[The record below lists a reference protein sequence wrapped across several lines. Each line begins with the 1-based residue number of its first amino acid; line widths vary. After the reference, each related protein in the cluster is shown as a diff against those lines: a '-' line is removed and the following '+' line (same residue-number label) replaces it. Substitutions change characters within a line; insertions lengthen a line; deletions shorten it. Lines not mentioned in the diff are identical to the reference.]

1 MVNLIVKWGDDFDKE
16 YVIPDGKTNN
26 IDWHRY
32 SVGNFVVVKAKGWEG
47 DDKKDEVVLTNLKG
61 RLSVNR
67 PELYNDWTLVMFCIP
82 ENAKSIA
89 HRLSKYLD
97 INSVEDVVNEIEDAT
112 AFHVK
117 TSAPDVDTGFTPVKN
132 MKRKLK
138 HMTGGELVEQIPLF
152 SHVVQQDEIIKKKV
166 KKIRKLKIEMS
177 ELILD
182 VYMASQ
188 VRANEIENLTKRIK

>member
-1 MVNLIVKWGDDFDKE
+1 MVNLIVKWSDDFDRE
-16 YVIPDGKTNN
+16 YVIPEGKTNN

-32 SVGNFVVVKAKGWEG
+32 SVGNFVVVKAKGWDG

-61 RLSVNR
+61 CISVNR

-97 INSVEDVVNEIEDAT
+97 INSVEDVLNEIEDAT

-117 TSAPDVDTGFTPVKN
+117 TSAPEVETGFTSVKHS
-132 MKRKLK
+132 KRKLK
-138 HMTGGELVEQIPLF
+138 NMSGGELVEKIPLF
-152 SHVVQQDEIIKKKV
+152 SHVVQQDEIIKKKI
-166 KKIRKLKIEMS
+166 KKIRKLKTEMS
-177 ELILD
+177 ELILE
-182 VYMASQ
+182 VYMATQ
-188 VRANEIENLTKRIK
+188 VKAHEIEYLTNRIK